1 MVSVRTS
8 GLLAGQIDGFWLT
21 KICGVA
27 LAYFAFRF
35 TFPPKPQQRMT
46 EQIDPAA
53 GFYQI

>member
-1 MVSVRTS
+1 MVVVA

-21 KICGVA
+21 KICGAA

-35 TFPPKPQQRMT
+35 TFPPKTQQRTT